1 MVRYNIIASGSQGNA
16 VILNDAVLID
26 CGVPYKQLAPYV
38 PKLKLV
44 LLTHIHSDHFCK
56 RTLRRLAAERPT
68 LRFGC
73 CRWLVSPLVAA
84 GVPERQIDVLKPR
97 VMYGYGL
104 CNVIPFELTHNVPN
118 CGYKIHFRN
127 GKVIYATDTNNLDG
141 VQAIGY
147 DLYMIEANYNDEDI
161 HRRIKEKRMA
171 GQFAYEEQAF
181 RNHLSEAKCTE
192 FLLRNMRGNGIAI
205 PMHVHVD
212 KEASHDNHS
221 EDPPGRGQEAGS
233 AAGEGHQPVSGAEAA
248 LSGRNQA
255 G

>member
-26 CGVPYKQLAPYV
+26 CGVPYKQLASYV
-38 PKLKLV
+38 SKLKLV

-84 GVPERQIDVLKPR
+84 GVPERQIDMLKPR

-118 CGYKIHFRN
+118 CGYKVHFGN

-141 VQAIGY
+141 IQAIGY
-147 DLYMIEANYNDEDI
+147 DLYLIEANYNDEDI
-161 HRRIKEKRMA
+161 RRRIKEKRMA

-192 FLLRNMRGNGIAI
+192 FLLKNMRGNGIAI

-212 KEASHDNHS
+212 KEATHDNHS
-221 EDPPGRGQEAGS
+221 ADPPRGGQEAGI
-233 AAGEGHQPVSGAEAA
+233 AAG
-248 LSGRNQA
+248 
-255 G
+255 

>member
-68 LRFGC
+68 LRFAC
-73 CRWLVSPLVAA
+73 CRWLASPLVAA
-84 GVPERQIDVLKPR
+84 GVPERQIDLLKPR

-118 CGYKIHFRN
+118 CGYKVHFGN

-141 VQAIGY
+141 IQAIGY
-147 DLYMIEANYNDEDI
+147 DLYLIEANYNDEDI
-161 HRRIKEKRMA
+161 RRRIKEKRMA

-221 EDPPGRGQEAGS
+221 EDPPGRGQEAGG

>member
-73 CRWLVSPLVAA
+73 CRWLASPLVAA
-84 GVPERQIDVLKPR
+84 GVPERQIDLLKPR

-118 CGYKIHFRN
+118 CGYKVHFGN

-141 VQAIGY
+141 IQAIGY
-147 DLYMIEANYNDEDI
+147 DLYLIEANYNDEDI
-161 HRRIKEKRMA
+161 RRRIKEKRMA

-221 EDPPGRGQEAGS
+221 EDPPGRGQEAGG

>member
-118 CGYKIHFRN
+118 CGYKVHFGN
-127 GKVIYATDTNNLDG
+127 GKLIYATDTNNLDG
-141 VQAIGY
+141 IQAIGY
-147 DLYMIEANYNDEDI
+147 DLYLIEANYNDEDI
-161 HRRIKEKRMA
+161 CRRIKEKRMA

-221 EDPPGRGQEAGS
+221 EDPPGRGQEAGG
-233 AAGEGHQPVSGAEAA
+233 AAGEGHQPVSGAETPFR
-248 LSGRNQA
+248 G
-255 G
+255 

>member
-26 CGVPYKQLAPYV
+26 CGVHYKQLAPYV

-73 CRWLVSPLVAA
+73 CRWLASPLVAA
-84 GVPERQIDVLKPR
+84 GVPERQIDLLKPR

-118 CGYKIHFRN
+118 CGYKVHFGN

-141 VQAIGY
+141 IQAIGY
-147 DLYMIEANYNDEDI
+147 DLYLIEANYNDEDI
-161 HRRIKEKRMA
+161 RRRIKEKRMA

-221 EDPPGRGQEAGS
+221 EDPPGRGQEAGG

>member
-26 CGVPYKQLAPYV
+26 CGVPYKQLDPYV

-73 CRWLVSPLVAA
+73 CRWLASPLVAA

-118 CGYKIHFRN
+118 CGYKVHFGN

-141 VQAIGY
+141 IQAIGY
-147 DLYMIEANYNDEDI
+147 DLYLIEANYNDEDI
-161 HRRIKEKRMA
+161 RRRIKEKRMA

-221 EDPPGRGQEAGS
+221 EDPPGRGQEAGG